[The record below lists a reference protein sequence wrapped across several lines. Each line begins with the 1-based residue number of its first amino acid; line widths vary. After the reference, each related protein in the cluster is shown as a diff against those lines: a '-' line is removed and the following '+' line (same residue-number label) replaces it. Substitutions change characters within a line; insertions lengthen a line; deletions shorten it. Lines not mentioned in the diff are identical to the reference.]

1 MLEVGGVS
9 RDDGVAGPLAQVSL
23 AKSRTAVRALEP
35 FLELATECVLAGA
48 EQRGGLRVVRK
59 RMLPGRGL
67 ASRPGNG
74 GGEHQYVKLRF

>member
-1 MLEVGGVS
+1 M
-9 RDDGVAGPLAQVSL
+9 RPLSTKRATVKQWYDKSL
-23 AKSRTAVRALEP
+23 HLRFGTPVPASEERVFARAERRAENRAVL
-35 FLELATECVLAGA
+35 
-48 EQRGGLRVVRK
+48 K